1 MNVDQHQTNVEAF
14 GNKVI
19 WITGASSGIGEG
31 LALAF
36 ARCGAKVVL
45 SGRDTDQLKRVHGAC
60 QADGAVSENL
70 LILPLD
76 VTDHASMPQAVE
88 LVISSYGR
96 VDILMNNAG
105 LGARAFCLETSMEVY
120 RRVVEVNLLGPIALT
135 KLVLPHMIEQGSGH
149 ITVTSSVAGK
159 VGVPL
164 RTGYSAAK
172 FAVIGFADALRAETA
187 HQGIKVSSL
196 VPGLVRTNAVAT
208 ALKGD
213 GEVIGPEEGVMNE
226 GLTIFEAAD
235 IILPSLARQED
246 EFFIGD
252 GQEVQMAMM
261 KQKDPQAVFRG
272 LEKMAAQ
279 QFTK

>member
-1 MNVDQHQTNVEAF
+1 MGVEQNQTNVEEF

-36 ARCGAKVVL
+36 AKCGAKVVL
-45 SGRDTDQLKRVHGAC
+45 SGRDKNQLERVHAAC
-60 QADGAVSENL
+60 QADGADCENL

-76 VTDHASMPQAVE
+76 ITDHNSMPQALEQAV
-88 LVISSYGR
+88 SAFGR
-96 VDILMNNAG
+96 IDILMNNAG
-105 LGARAFCLETSMEVY
+105 LGARAFFLETSIEVY
-120 RRVVEVNLLGPIALT
+120 RRVMEVNLFGPIALT
-135 KLVLPHMIEQGSGH
+135 RLVLPLMIKQGSGH

-164 RTGYSAAK
+164 RTAYSAAK
-172 FAVIGFADALRAETA
+172 FAIIGFADALRAETA
-187 HQGIKVSSL
+187 HHGIKVSTI

-226 GLTIFEAAD
+226 GLTMFEAAE
-235 IILPSLARQED
+235 IILPHLARQED
-246 EFFIGD
+246 EFFVGD
-252 GQEVQMAMM
+252 GQEVQMAIM
-261 KQKDPQAVFRG
+261 KRKDPQAVFRG

-279 QFTK
+279 QFT